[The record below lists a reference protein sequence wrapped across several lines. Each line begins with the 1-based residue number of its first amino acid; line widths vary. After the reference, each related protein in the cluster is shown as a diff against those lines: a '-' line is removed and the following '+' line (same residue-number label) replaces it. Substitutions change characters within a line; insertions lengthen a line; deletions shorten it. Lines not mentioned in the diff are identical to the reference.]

1 MHFVEMKVKTQFTI
15 QDTVLQVEKP
25 IDISLFESFSSY
37 VQSHTVYFFICT
49 RVTREPFSCYSLL

>member
-25 IDISLFESFSSY
+25 IDISLLAVMYRAILFLIFSSAL
-37 VQSHTVYFFICT
+37 FK
-49 RVTREPFSCYSLL
+49 REPFSCYSLL